1 MGRLL
6 GYLVCHAVWDLCLC
20 VKTLLTLRISWRF
33 SRVPL
38 QGHTGAQDQE
48 RVVGLT
54 APGE

>member
-6 GYLVCHAVWDLCLC
+6 GYLVCRAVWDLCLC
-20 VKTLLTLRISWRF
+20 VKALLPLWISRRF
-33 SRVPL
+33 SRAAL
-38 QGHTGAQDQE
+38 QGHAGARDRE